1 MQNQARGRSEDR
13 ANQSVCLEGSFA
25 ANPHEVQEP
34 MIISSRSKHAEAC
47 RPARDRSREE
57 MESEAAQSY

>member
-1 MQNQARGRSEDR
+1 M
-13 ANQSVCLEGSFA
+13 EGSFA

-34 MIISSRSKHAEAC
+34 MIISSHSKHAEAC

-57 MESEAAQSY
+57 MESEAAQSYCDEMARFKRILDQRKESL